1 MSEAVDRQPVAA
13 LRLRLA
19 TFSIAT
25 RDPATGMLGVAV
37 SSKALAKDHHAAYR
51 QLNVVDALGRS
62 ATYTGAKTDAWCGG
76 CHGAGYAIAG
86 NILVSEDTVA
96 ELRRVYQVAVTEG
109 NGEEL
114 AFYAR
119 VSSQE
124 GAAED
129 PGELP

>member
-1 MSEAVDRQPVAA
+1 MLVLHKTVIPFIDLRVDDHP
-13 LRLRLA
+13 
-19 TFSIAT
+19 
-25 RDPATGMLGVAV
+25 DP
-37 SSKALAKDHHAAYR
+37 
-51 QLNVVDALGRS
+51 
-62 ATYTGAKTDAWCGG
+62 
-76 CHGAGYAIAG
+76 
-86 NILVSEDTVA
+86 VA